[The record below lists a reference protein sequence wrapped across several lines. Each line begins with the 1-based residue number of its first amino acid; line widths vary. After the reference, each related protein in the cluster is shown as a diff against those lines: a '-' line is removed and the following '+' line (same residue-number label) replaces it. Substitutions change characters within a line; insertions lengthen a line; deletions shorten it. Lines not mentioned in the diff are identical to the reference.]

1 MFRDFLDLIKTLGK
15 KMMSSRL
22 VVLGILFS
30 CMFLVLV
37 LKLFQ
42 LQIVNGE
49 QYLRDYIQKT
59 EKEVTTP
66 GTRGNIYDRNGNV
79 LAYNE
84 LAYVVTIQDTGD
96 YTSVEEKN
104 AMILRLVRILNKHGE
119 KVEGRFEVG
128 IDEKGEM
135 YYTSA
140 SETARKRFLS
150 DLYGLKTIEE
160 LTGPDGNIHLILRH
174 TNCSRI
180 DSNIM
185 NWTN

>member
-128 IDEKGEM
+128 IDEKRRDVL
-135 YYTSA
+135 YFCFRNCQKA
-140 SETARKRFLS
+140 FFKRSVWFKNNRRADWAGWKIS
-150 DLYGLKTIEE
+150 I
-160 LTGPDGNIHLILRH
+160 
-174 TNCSRI
+174 
-180 DSNIM
+180 
-185 NWTN
+185 